1 MSTNNKNPMPVPMP
15 FTLEELNIPDKADK
29 TNDPALRSYIAL
41 YKGKKIEVMAPTSYE
56 AQTIAAKLFK
66 AKKSYEV
73 DVYLA
78 DIVHSTG
85 GL

>member
-1 MSTNNKNPMPVPMP
+1 MNTSTKMVSEEPL
-15 FTLEELNIPDKADK
+15 TLEELNIPDKADK

>member
-15 FTLEELNIPDKADK
+15 FTLEELNLPDK
-29 TNDPALRSYIAL
+29 TNDPALRPYIAL
-41 YKGKKIEVMAPTSYE
+41 YKGKKVEVMAPTSYE